1 MRMYFGRLSRRLLT
15 QLLLLMALPVAA
27 QAQTSTLTSPSTMSV
42 RSFTL
47 LESDLTAQ
55 NRTTMVLDQNGDKC
69 ALIRI
74 QTTQKGFSF
83 DVGSAGVQKV
93 EDNHVAEV
101 WVYVPF
107 GVRHISIRHPQLGS
121 LRYDF
126 PINIQKARTYEMVLS
141 AGQVQTIVQQD
152 LGGSYFVMNVAPAN
166 AIVVVDDAEQVVEE
180 GVVSMFLTYGRHSYR
195 VSSPLYQ
202 SEAGN
207 IEIGLE
213 KKTLDISL
221 KPDYGQLEI
230 STMPEN
236 GARVYIDGS
245 ETPAGTTPF
254 TTDRLPS
261 GEHTL
266 RLQLAQYESRT
277 MQVTLPSDGST
288 QPLSVALTPTYGIL
302 NIKAPQGCHIY
313 VNNEDKGADFWSGRL
328 SAGPYV
334 VEARRASHRST
345 SQRVDVVRGEE
356 QRIELAAPTPIY
368 GSLNV
373 SSKPVGAEVYL
384 DGTKLGTTPDI
395 FRNVLE
401 GTHSI
406 ELRKP
411 GFATHT
417 EQVTI
422 TEGKVSDLSATLSA
436 EEKPKP
442 AAAVSGQSGTLRVNT
457 GNAVLDR
464 LVSNMVYVEGGTFT
478 MGATSEQGSDA
489 DSDEKP
495 AHSVTLSSYYIGK
508 YEVTQAEWK
517 AVMGS
522 NPSNFTGD
530 DNLPVE
536 CVSWNDCQEF
546 IKKLNAKTGL
556 KFRLPTE
563 AEWEYA
569 ARGGNKSRGFK
580 YAGSNNIA
588 DVAWYQGN
596 NGSKTTHAVGTK
608 QPNELGLYDMSGN
621 VWEWCGDWNGSY
633 SSASQTNPM
642 GASSGSDRVIRGGS
656 WYSNAR
662 YCRVSRRNF
671 NFPDCRS
678 INLGL
683 RLVLSVQ
690 P

>member
-230 STMPEN
+230 STTPEN

-411 GFATHT
+411 GFAAYTEQVTITEGKVSDLSATLSAEEKPKPAATYT

-442 AAAVSGQSGTLRVNT
+442 AAAKLKNVY
-457 GNAVLDR
+457 
-464 LVSNMVYVEGGTFT
+464 YVELALRAGAYPTAGDAFEHIIDDFRVGGEYSLAGVGGCLGGYFPHFNAELSAYY
-478 MGATSEQGSDA
+478 MGDNREIIYWYDGSTAPRRSEYKTQMSLGARLGYGFLLGKHFWITPQAGANLLCLRDGNWDEITKITS
-489 DSDEKP
+489 
-495 AHSVTLSSYYIGK
+495 
-508 YEVTQAEWK
+508 
-517 AVMGS
+517 AV
-522 NPSNFTGD
+522 
-530 DNLPVE
+530 
-536 CVSWNDCQEF
+536 
-546 IKKLNAKTGL
+546 
-556 KFRLPTE
+556 
-563 AEWEYA
+563 
-569 ARGGNKSRGFK
+569 
-580 YAGSNNIA
+580 
-588 DVAWYQGN
+588 
-596 NGSKTTHAVGTK
+596 
-608 QPNELGLYDMSGN
+608 
-621 VWEWCGDWNGSY
+621 
-633 SSASQTNPM
+633 
-642 GASSGSDRVIRGGS
+642 
-656 WYSNAR
+656 
-662 YCRVSRRNF
+662 
-671 NFPDCRS
+671 
-678 INLGL
+678 LGL
-683 RLVLSVQ
+683 RMSIPWNHFWLSLTPEYSYDLTDYGILEGVSSTFEGWCQ
-690 P
+690 GLNVKFGLMVTF